1 MTLPVENKDDIK
13 HFLPP
18 EEARK
23 HIDST
28 NPTLKD
34 LLSAI
39 PKAKATTVEKKIM
52 EERKKKDKHNTFN
65 ATKVRAVAD
74 CDVCGVSREVL
85 SAKKVGTSDG
95 PSEQDLKDL
104 EQSL

>member
-1 MTLPVENKDDIK
+1 MTIPVENKDDTK

-34 LLSAI
+34 LTSVI
-39 PKAKATTVEKKIM
+39 PNAKATTVEKKIM
-52 EERKKKDKHNTFN
+52 EERKRKDKHNTFN
-65 ATKVRAVAD
+65 ATKAGLS
-74 CDVCGVSREVL
+74 GVENEGLVGGSSRH
-85 SAKKVGTSDG
+85 A
-95 PSEQDLKDL
+95 
-104 EQSL
+104 

>member
-1 MTLPVENKDDIK
+1 MTLPVANKDDTK

-23 HIDST
+23 RIDST

-34 LLSAI
+34 LLIVI
-39 PKAKATTVEKKIM
+39 PNAKATTVEKKIM
-52 EERKKKDKHNTFN
+52 EESKKKDKHNTFN

-74 CDVCGVSREVL
+74 CDVCGAS
-85 SAKKVGTSDG
+85 
-95 PSEQDLKDL
+95 
-104 EQSL
+104 

>member
-1 MTLPVENKDDIK
+1 MTLPVENKDDTK

-28 NPTLKD
+28 NPTSKD
-34 LLSAI
+34 LLSVI
-39 PKAKATTVEKKIM
+39 PNAKATTVEKKIT
-52 EERKKKDKHNTFN
+52 EEQKKRGEHHFFN

-74 CDVCGVSREVL
+74 CDVCVASRTVL
-85 SAKKVGTSDG
+85 SAKKVGTSDV
-95 PSEQDLKDL
+95 PSE
-104 EQSL
+104 